1 MIFGVMDDRKVL
13 RSDLGAKDD
22 RKEIAF
28 LEEELI
34 HLSVKS
40 SVVDPS
46 EKPTLI
52 CSVWKRKN
60 YNPDSLR
67 AQVRSI
73 WKTKKKFEIM
83 IASQNLFKI
92 IFDDEEDLEQIMN
105 GRPWFFRKQLI
116 IFDRLKKSVERNKIR
131 LVSSPFWLKVG
142 PCLPEC
148 DRKDLMHVVGST
160 FGGIIHSEIKG
171 DFCRIRVI

>member
-73 WKTKKKFEIM
+73 F
-83 IASQNLFKI
+83 LY
-92 IFDDEEDLEQIMN
+92 LEKHM
-105 GRPWFFRKQLI
+105 GSK
-116 IFDRLKKSVERNKIR
+116 
-131 LVSSPFWLKVG
+131 G
-142 PCLPEC
+142 PLTIGIVLE
-148 DRKDLMHVVGST
+148 
-160 FGGIIHSEIKG
+160 GGE
-171 DFCRIRVI
+171 